1 VISVV
6 VVDDHA
12 VVRRGIASLLD
23 AAEDLQCIGTAGDG
37 QSGVAMIT
45 RLRPD
50 VVVLDLSMPGQTGV
64 DVIRTLRARGPA
76 VRILVLTSFGDGEL
90 VLEAVQAGTDGYLLK
105 ENQAETILDGVRA
118 VASGSAP
125 VDPVVATS
133 LLARMREQPISER
146 LTDREQQVLDLVRQG
161 KPNKS
166 IARRL
171 GISEHTVKTHV
182 THILRRIG
190 ATDRTQAALWAQ
202 RHLHPLRAPGRET

>member
-1 VISVV
+1 
-6 VVDDHA
+6 
-12 VVRRGIASLLD
+12 
-23 AAEDLQCIGTAGDG
+23 
-37 QSGVAMIT
+37 
-45 RLRPD
+45 
-50 VVVLDLSMPGQTGV
+50 
-64 DVIRTLRARGPA
+64 
-76 VRILVLTSFGDGEL
+76 
-90 VLEAVQAGTDGYLLK
+90 
-105 ENQAETILDGVRA
+105 RA

-133 LLARMREQPISER
+133 LLARMREQPISEQ

-190 ATDRTQAALWAQ
+190 ANDRTQAALWAQ
-202 RHLHPLRAPGRET
+202 QRLHPLRARGRET

>member
-1 VISVV
+1 MISVV

-23 AAEDLQCIGTAGDG
+23 AAEDLQCIGAAGDG

-64 DVIRTLRARGPA
+64 DVIRTLRAHGPE

-133 LLARMREQPISER
+133 LLARMREQPISEQ
-146 LTDREQQVLDLVRQG
+146 LTDREQQVLDLV
-161 KPNKS
+161 
-166 IARRL
+166 
-171 GISEHTVKTHV
+171 
-182 THILRRIG
+182 
-190 ATDRTQAALWAQ
+190 
-202 RHLHPLRAPGRET
+202 